1 MPTTVSEHVY
11 QLEEQ
16 NAQLRQALRF
26 MREQM
31 EALSRTPRPLQPP
44 AAEASSDPAA
54 TDRHSR
60 SASASEEPHRR
71 DTSPS
76 SDRPARERESDR
88 VREREREWDR
98 LATADD
104 GGGAAGAAGGSRQQQ
119 LEPPVG
125 EMSAELAAFV
135 ARLQRALDETRRSK
149 LELRAS
155 ASKLQL
161 RLQRANELR
170 ALAERER
177 DAERTRATQLDYE
190 LRALTQSSATER
202 TRAERL
208 CRELEQQLMV
218 NIQ

>member
-1 MPTTVSEHVY
+1 
-11 QLEEQ
+11 
-16 NAQLRQALRF
+16 
-26 MREQM
+26 
-31 EALSRTPRPLQPP
+31 
-44 AAEASSDPAA
+44 
-54 TDRHSR
+54 
-60 SASASEEPHRR
+60 
-71 DTSPS
+71 
-76 SDRPARERESDR
+76 
-88 VREREREWDR
+88 
-98 LATADD
+98 
-104 GGGAAGAAGGSRQQQ
+104 
-119 LEPPVG
+119 
-125 EMSAELAAFV
+125 MSAELAAFV

-190 LRALTQSSATER
+190 LRALTQRSATER
-202 TRAERL
+202 TRADRQ